1 MCKKCKNTECKNSV
15 LENRTYCSLKCRN
28 AYVNKNIRDYKKV
41 GESLSKEKKYYENPK
56 KCIVCGNI
64 IEYKKRNNKYC
75 NSSCAA
81 KESNKFRKGI
91 KHNMSKKGIESLKKT
106 AINNF
111 LIDGKC
117 KHLCFDFKKRSEY
130 SKDKKYC
137 ECCNIELT
145 FKKRKN
151 KFCSLECKL
160 KFQSKNMTEFNKYKS
175 KCSFTFNLK
184 NFPNEFN
191 FTLINQFGWYSAKNR
206 GNNLKGVSRD
216 HMLSI
221 MEGFNQNIDSKIISH
236 PANCELMIH
245 SNNSKKWK
253 NSSITIEELKNKII
267 QWDSKYG
274 KFYED
279 LKI

>member
-1 MCKKCKNTECKNSV
+1 MENCKKDRKVIEVICQNCNQAFKKTASEYKRNEKQGNKHFCT
-15 LENRTYCSLKCRN
+15 LKC
-28 AYVNKNIRDYKKV
+28 
-41 GESLSKEKKYYENPK
+41 S
-56 KCIVCGNI
+56 
-64 IEYKKRNNKYC
+64 IEYKKK
-75 NSSCAA
+75 CASKQSGNCCFCG
-81 KESNKFRKGI
+81 KEISY
-91 KHNMSKKGIESLKKT
+91 E
-106 AINNF
+106 
-111 LIDGKC
+111 
-117 KHLCFDFKKRSEY
+117 
-130 SKDKKYC
+130 
-137 ECCNIELT
+137 
-145 FKKRKN
+145 KRKN
-151 KFCSLECKL
+151 KFCSSNCSASHNNKNRVGEKRVFSEKAIKNITAANNKRYNVSEYYNSPNYCKECKVIL
-160 KFQSKNMTEFNKYKS
+160 KFGQRSNIFCGINCKKAFDSKNMTEFNKYKS

-221 MEGFNQNIDSKIISH
+221 MEGFSQNIDSKIISH